1 MQGNLY
7 WTRVSILRNSARV
20 RISRHVLLGALLL
33 VVTLLGLGACR
44 SALGDEDVPTFV
56 PPTPKPRETAIVV
69 RRPIEEWVDARG
81 YVTSER
87 EEELYFPVGGYLKT
101 VEAKAGQRAQGGD
114 LLAELDAWDLEWAL
128 AKAELDLQIMEL
140 RHSAGEELSD
150 VDEQIYELQHDYQQ
164 FYADRLGER
173 FERTR
178 LVAPFDGVIYSLD
191 VKPGSRVEPYA
202 TIGVLVDPED
212 LIVQVLVP
220 DAYFGQVVA
229 GMPVSVT
236 LHVSP
241 TDAWPARV
249 RDFSTAS
256 STGQGGAFF
265 ETIID
270 FDSVQDVPQDV
281 PASYQ
286 MACTARI
293 LVSTGPDALFLPAK
307 ALTWEGTKAFVAI
320 EENGDVVRRE
330 VGTGQRID
338 DSVEITSGVS
348 EGQVVFLNGD

>member
-1 MQGNLY
+1 M
-7 WTRVSILRNSARV
+7 RDSAQV
-20 RISRHVLLGALLL
+20 RLSWHLLLGALSL
-33 VVTLLGLGACR
+33 VAILLGLGAC
-44 SALGDEDVPTFV
+44 SNALGEEDVPTFV
-56 PPTPKPRETAIVV
+56 PPTPKPRETAVVV

-101 VEAKAGQRAQGGD
+101 VEAKAGQRVQGGD

-140 RHSAGEELSD
+140 RHSAGGELSE
-150 VDEQIYELQHDYQQ
+150 VEAQIYELQHDYQQ

-178 LVAPFDGVIYSLD
+178 LLAPFDGVIYSLD
-191 VKPGSRVEPYA
+191 VKPGSRVEPYG
-202 TIGVLVDPED
+202 TIGVLVDPGD
-212 LIVQVLVP
+212 LIVQALVP
-220 DAYFGQVVA
+220 DVYRGQVIA

-236 LHVSP
+236 LHVAP
-241 TDAWPARV
+241 TVAWPARV

-256 STGQGGAFF
+256 SAGQGGAFF
-265 ETIID
+265 ETIVG
-270 FDSVQDVPQDV
+270 FDSVQDV

-293 LVSTGPDALFLPAK
+293 LVSTGPDALFLPAA

-320 EENGDVVRRE
+320 KENGDIVRRE
-330 VGTGQRID
+330 VGTGQRIA

-348 EGQVVFLNGD
+348 EGQVVFLNNDLTNR